1 MAASVIGAYHQMS
14 FLPIRTPFPPF
25 STPGTKQPGT
35 LFLCAG
41 TSGLLLTLL
50 IVGEVEN
57 LAVIFLHSHQ
67 KNVAECKN
75 ANPASSAFWGWLLLK
90 LLHFTAECGRPQP
103 RNQATGSRGSSQQD
117 HLGFP
122 TAWEG

>member
-1 MAASVIGAYHQMS
+1 MTASVIGAYHQMS

-35 LFLCAG
+35 LLLCAG

-57 LAVIFLHSHQ
+57 LAVFSSILTRRMLL
-67 KNVAECKN
+67 N
-75 ANPASSAFWGWLLLK
+75 AKMLI
-90 LLHFTAECGRPQP
+90 QP
-103 RNQATGSRGSSQQD
+103 LPPSGAGC
-117 HLGFP
+117 F
-122 TAWEG
+122 